1 MNNELEKK
9 TKPQEYTGI
18 AASYGVAI
26 GNAFIYDEARF
37 WVEEKDISLN
47 EVEDEKT
54 RLKNAIESIIE
65 DIRAL
70 KYQLEQK
77 VGKEE
82 ASIFD
87 PHIMLLQDPTVI
99 KETNDLIEKGKS
111 AEFAFFRTTR
121 KIVKAYK
128 RVKDEYMRQ
137 RVDDITDII
146 RRVHKKLQGKEYSV
160 FSQIK
165 NPVIVIAP
173 NLTPSDTANMHT
185 GNILAFVTD
194 VGGTTSHATI
204 IARSLGIPAVVG
216 VKTAS
221 TEISPDDLVIV
232 DGVRGK
238 VYVNPDQKTIK
249 KFLQDKKNIEKIHQ
263 SLSKLRD
270 IPAVTS
276 DGKLIGLHANI
287 EFPDEVNFVLENG
300 AEGIGLYRSE
310 YHLLK
315 GSKMPNEEELFTD
328 YHNIAKKMAPKPV
341 IIRTF
346 DLGGDKISHLIHTK
360 QVEKEDNPFLGWR
373 AIRVSLAMKDIFKIH
388 LKAIIRASSLKN
400 VSVMFP
406 MISSAEELD
415 DALVVLEEAKEELR
429 KDGRVFNPDIP
440 VGIMIEI
447 PSAVMIADY
456 LASKVDFFSIGT
468 NDLIQYSVAVDRTN
482 ARIAY
487 LYQPFHPG
495 ILKLLKITAD
505 AAHSNGIPV
514 AVCGEMSNDPA
525 AALILIGLEMDELS
539 MAPVYIPLIKQMIRS
554 VRMDE
559 AKKLAE
565 RVLKLKSATEVK
577 SVIDREMVKMRIK
590 K

>member
-1 MNNELEKK
+1 MNPELEKK
-9 TKPQEYTGI
+9 NEPQEYTGI
-18 AASYGVAI
+18 AASQGIAI
-26 GNAFIYDEARF
+26 GRAFIYDEARF
-37 WVEEKDISLN
+37 WVEEKDISLE
-47 EVEDEKT
+47 EVENEKIC
-54 RLKNAIESIIE
+54 LKNAIENVIE

-70 KYQLEQK
+70 KYKLEQK

-87 PHIMLLQDPTVI
+87 PHIMLLQDPAVI
-99 KETNDLIEKGKS
+99 NETNDLIEKGKS

-121 KIVKAYK
+121 KIIKAYK

-137 RVDDITDII
+137 RIDDITDIL
-146 RRVHKKLQGKEYSV
+146 RRVHTKLQGKEYSA
-160 FSQIK
+160 FSQVK
-165 NPVIVIAP
+165 DSVIVIAP
-173 NLTPSDTANMHT
+173 NLSPSDTANMHT
-185 GNILAFVTD
+185 GNVLAFVTD
-194 VGGTTSHATI
+194 VGGITSHAII
-204 IARSLGIPAVVG
+204 IARSLGIPAVLG

-232 DGVRGK
+232 DGGKGK
-238 VYVNPDQKTIK
+238 VYVNPVQETIE
-249 KFLQDKKNIEKIHQ
+249 KFRQDKKNIEKIHQ
-263 SLSKLRD
+263 SLLELRD
-270 IPAVTS
+270 VPAVTS
-276 DGKLIGLHANI
+276 DGKTIGLHANI
-287 EFPDEVNFVLENG
+287 EFPDEVNSVLENG

-315 GSKMPNEEELFTD
+315 DYKMPSEEELFTD
-328 YHNIAKKMAPKPV
+328 YYDIAERMVPKPV

-346 DLGGDKISHLIHTK
+346 DLGGDKISHLIHTE
-360 QVEKEDNPFLGWR
+360 QIEPEDNPFLGWR

-406 MISSAEELD
+406 MISSKEELNE
-415 DALVVLEEAKEELR
+415 ALNIFEEAKEELQ
-429 KDGRVFNPDIP
+429 KEGQDFNPDIP

-482 ARIAY
+482 SRIAN
-487 LYQPFHPG
+487 LFQPFHPG
-495 ILKLLKITAD
+495 VLKLMKMTVD
-505 AAHSNGIPV
+505 AAHSHGIPV

-525 AALILIGLEMDELS
+525 AALILIGMEIDELS
-539 MAPVYIPLIKQMIRS
+539 MAPAYIPLIKRMIRS
-554 VRMDE
+554 VCIDE

-565 RVLKLKSATEVK
+565 RVLQLESAAEVK
-577 SVIDREMVKMRIK
+577 SLISMEMKKMGI
-590 K
+590 